1 MNCNCNHEDD
11 RTVCQHKP
19 NCRKLWTTVMVA
31 GVLVVGIGL
40 VAKNRKTLKN
50 NLVDFLSKLRLAQ
63 LD

>member
-1 MNCNCNHEDD
+1 
-11 RTVCQHKP
+11 
-19 NCRKLWTTVMVA
+19 MVA